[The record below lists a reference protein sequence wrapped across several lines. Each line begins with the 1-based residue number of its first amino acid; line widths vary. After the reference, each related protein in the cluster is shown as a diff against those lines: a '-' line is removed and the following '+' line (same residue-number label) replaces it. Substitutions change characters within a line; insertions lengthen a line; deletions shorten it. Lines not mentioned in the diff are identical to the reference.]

1 MAQKPNKALIAAATA
16 IVLGGLGTVEG
27 NRLVT
32 YRDAVGI
39 LTNCAGNT
47 HGVYAGQILTTP
59 ECTQINRK
67 NATLA
72 MDAVW
77 DALDDPSSLPAST
90 LAAFGDFQF
99 NTGAFPT
106 SNARKMVNA
115 GNVSGACNDLYRWVY
130 AGRPLRRLQG
140 LWNRRD
146 YEVKLC
152 LKDIQ

>member
-1 MAQKPNKALIAAATA
+1 MAPQPNKKLAAVAVA
-16 IVLGGLGTVEG
+16 IVLSGLGTVEG

-47 HGVYAGQILTTP
+47 HGVYAGQVLTTP
-59 ECTQINRK
+59 ECAQINKK

-77 DALDDPSSLPAST
+77 DALDNPSSLPAST

-106 SNARKMVNA
+106 STSRKLVNQ
-115 GNVSGACNDLYRWVY
+115 GAIAEGCNDLYRWVY

-152 LKDIQ
+152 LKDLK